1 MTPKR
6 LENIDRVGEIK
17 SCNSK
22 SGLIFTIRPK
32 PDDLLSIFD
41 F

>member
-6 LENIDRVGEIK
+6 LKNIDRVGKIK
-17 SCNSK
+17 SFNSK